1 MEEVTK
7 VTMGYNNSE
16 PEVYKVDLDNPVTN
30 ETEETTVDPAGVVGS
45 DENAEPTEKQETVQ
59 PEGEV
64 QEEESPVLEEIIDN
78 PDATVEE
85 VKEVETKVEEAIAE
99 AKVTGEPLP
108 EGVQKLVDFMQ
119 DTGGDI
125 SDYVMLNSD
134 ISKLDADDA
143 LSEYYKQ
150 TKPHLSA
157 EERGFLL
164 EETFGFNEDED
175 SDREVKRKKIALK
188 EEVAKA
194 KKHLEKQKDKYYNEI
209 KSGSKLTSEQQK
221 AMDFFNRYNEDSA
234 AQTKLTEKTTNAFK
248 QRTNAVFNEEFKGFD
263 FKVGEKK
270 FRYNVK
276 NTQEVKET
284 QSDLNNFVNKF
295 VGKDNTIQD
304 AKGYHKSL
312 FAAMNPDALAQ
323 HFYEQGKADA
333 VKDTISKGKNINTD
347 ARQTHGET
355 LVGGVKY
362 KVLGDSSKDFKFK
375 IKNKR

>member
-1 MEEVTK
+1 MEEITK
-7 VTMGYNNSE
+7 VTMGSSNSE
-16 PEVYKVDLDNPVTN
+16 PEVYKVDLDNPTTN
-30 ETEETTVDPAGVVGS
+30 ETEEATVDPAGVVGS
-45 DENAEPTEKQETVQ
+45 DENAEPTEEQETVQ

-78 PDATVEE
+78 PDAVVEE
-85 VKEVETKVEEAIAE
+85 TKEVEEKVEEAIAE
-99 AKVTGEPLP
+99 AEVTGEPLP
-108 EGVQKLVDFMQ
+108 EGIQKLVDFMK

-125 SDYVMLNSD
+125 SDYVMLNTD
-134 ISKLDADDA
+134 VSKLDSDDA

-164 EETFGFNEDED
+164 EETFGFDEDED
-175 SDREVKRKKIALK
+175 TDKDIKRKKIALK

-362 KVLGDSSKDFKFK
+362 KVLGDSSNDFKFK

>member
-7 VTMGYNNSE
+7 VKVSSSSSE
-16 PEVYKVDLDNPVTN
+16 PEIYKVDLSKPPVTD
-30 ETEETTVDPAGVVGS
+30 ETEETTADPTGVVGS
-45 DENAEPTEKQETVQ
+45 DENAEPTEEQETVQ
-59 PEGEV
+59 PEAEV
-64 QEEESPVLEEIIDN
+64 QEAETPVLEEVIDTEEE
-78 PDATVEE
+78 TVA
-85 VKEVETKVEEAIAE
+85 KVEEEIAE
-99 AKVTGEPLP
+99 AVVEARETGKPLP
-108 EGVQKLVDFMQ
+108 EGIQKLVDFME

-125 SDYVMLNSD
+125 QDYVKLNTD
-134 ISKLDADDA
+134 ISNLDPTDT
-143 LSEYYKQ
+143 LMEYYKQ
-150 TKPHLSA
+150 TKPHLSVD
-157 EERGFLL
+157 ERNFLL
-164 EETFGFNEDED
+164 EETFGFEEDID
-175 SDREVKRKKIALK
+175 SDKDIKRKKIALK

-194 KKHLEKQKDKYYNEI
+194 TKHLEGQKEKYYNDI
-209 KSGSKLTSEQQK
+209 KAGSKLTTEQKK
-221 AMDFFNRYNEDSA
+221 AVDFFDRYNRDSE
-234 AQTKLTEKTTNAFK
+234 AQEKATETTTRAFK
-248 QRTNAVFNEEFKGFD
+248 QRTDAVFNEEFKGFD

-347 ARQTHGET
+347 ARKTHGET
-355 LVGGVKY
+355 SVGGVKY
-362 KVLGDSSKDFKFK
+362 RVLGDSSNDFKFK

>member
-1 MEEVTK
+1 MEEITK
-7 VTMGYNNSE
+7 VTMGSSNSE
-16 PEVYKVDLDNPVTN
+16 PEVYKVDLDNPTTN

-45 DENAEPTEKQETVQ
+45 DENAEPTEEQETVQ

-64 QEEESPVLEEIIDN
+64 QEE
-78 PDATVEE
+78 
-85 VKEVETKVEEAIAE
+85 
-99 AKVTGEPLP
+99 PLP
-108 EGVQKLVDFMQ
+108 EGIQKLVDFMK

-125 SDYVMLNSD
+125 SDYVMLNTD
-134 ISKLDADDA
+134 VSKLDSDDA

-164 EETFGFNEDED
+164 EETFGFDEDED
-175 SDREVKRKKIALK
+175 TDKDIKRKKIALK